1 MYRLYLL
8 LFITQMF
15 KTMNPYFRKHI
26 LNSLE
31 VHEFM
36 FINTFFVA
44 LFVFMYFIYIQISD
58 NDFIYKFT
66 QKSQNLSIIQT
77 H

>member
-44 LFVFMYFIYIQISD
+44 LFVFEDTS
-58 NDFIYKFT
+58 NVT
-66 QKSQNLSIIQT
+66 RC
-77 H
+77 